1 VSAAVKLGGFLL
13 LLAVVFGGA
22 YAVGTQVGPIAPGP
36 GHTSTPAPPSPGG
49 GGGGGGGMHMGW
61 MP

>member
-1 VSAAVKLGGFLL
+1 MKLGAFLL
-13 LLAVVFGGA
+13 LLAVMFGGA

-36 GHTSTPAPPSPGG
+36 APASTPAPAPASPSS

>member
-1 VSAAVKLGGFLL
+1 MKLGGFLL

-36 GHTSTPAPPSPGG
+36 GHTSTPPPPSP
-49 GGGGGGGMHMGW
+49 GGGGGGMHMGW